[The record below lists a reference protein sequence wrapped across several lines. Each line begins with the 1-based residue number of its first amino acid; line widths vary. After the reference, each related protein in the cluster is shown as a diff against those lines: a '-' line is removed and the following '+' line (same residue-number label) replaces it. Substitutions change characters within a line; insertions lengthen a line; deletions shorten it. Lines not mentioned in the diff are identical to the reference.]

1 MKLATLILAAGRGS
15 RMKSDLPKA
24 IHRVCGKPMVQ
35 FLIDRSKD
43 AGSQRS
49 YVIVGHGV
57 EKVKEALDAR
67 VGIILQKEQ
76 LGSGHAVNQAA
87 KALAG
92 FGGSILVLYCDTP
105 LISTDSL
112 KKLIQNHKDQKT
124 DCTLLSVDS
133 PDPTGYGRVIRN
145 GQGRVHRIVEE
156 NNASLEEKQV
166 KEINVGCY
174 IFKSKALFAALKA
187 VKRDPVK
194 KEYYLTD
201 VIEILSASG
210 CVESVK
216 TSDQDEVLGVNTRVD
231 LARITEILQKRILE
245 EHMLAGV
252 GIRDPKTTIVDS
264 GVKIGQDTQLL
275 PHTVIEE
282 GAVIGRGCVI
292 GPFARIRGG
301 SQIGDLA
308 IVGNFVEVVRSQ
320 IGKATQ
326 IKHLSY
332 LGDAVVGEHV
342 NIGAGTITANF
353 DGKNKHKTV
362 LHDHAQVGSGT
373 VFVAPVTMG
382 KGAKT
387 GAGAVV
393 TKGTRIK
400 DKSVYA
406 GVPAKELL
414 RKTDKKR

>member
-1 MKLATLILAAGRGS
+1 MPLATLILAAGRGS

-24 IHRVCGKPMVQ
+24 LHRVCGRSMVQ
-35 FLIDRSKD
+35 FLIDRSKE
-43 AGSQRS
+43 AGSQKS
-49 YVIVGHGV
+49 YVVVGHGV
-57 EKVKEALDAR
+57 EQVRSALGDKVS
-67 VGIILQKEQ
+67 VITQKEQ

-87 KALAG
+87 KSFVG
-92 FGGSILVLYCDTP
+92 FKGSVLVLYCDTP
-105 LISTDSL
+105 LISARSL
-112 KKLIQNHKDQKT
+112 KALLENHKTQKT

-133 PDPTGYGRVIRN
+133 PDPTGYGRVIRD
-145 GQGRVHRIVEE
+145 GQGRVNKIVEE
-156 NNASLEEKQV
+156 NNATSEEKAV

-174 IFKSKALFAALKA
+174 VFKAKALFQALKS
-187 VKRDPVK
+187 VKRDPIK

-201 VIEILSASG
+201 VVEILASCG
-210 CVESVK
+210 RVESVK
-216 TSDQDEVLGVNTRVD
+216 TVDQDEVLGVNTRVD

-264 GVKIGQDTQLL
+264 GVRIGQDTLLL

-282 GAVIGRGCVI
+282 GAVIGKGCVI

-308 IVGNFVEVVRSQ
+308 IVGNFVEVVRSR

-332 LGDAVVGEHV
+332 LGDAVVGDHV

-353 DGKNKHKTV
+353 DGKNKHKTT

-373 VFVAPVTMG
+373 IFVAPVTMG
-382 KGAKT
+382 RGAKT
-387 GAGAVV
+387 GAGSVV
-393 TKGTRIK
+393 IKGTRIQN
-400 DKSVYA
+400 KSVYA
-406 GVPAKELL
+406 GVPAKELI
-414 RKTDKKR
+414 RKTNKKR

>member
-24 IHRVCGKPMVQ
+24 VHRVCGKPMVQ
-35 FLIDRSKD
+35 FLIDRSKE
-43 AGSQRS
+43 AGSVRTS
-49 YVIVGHGV
+49 VVVGHGV
-57 EKVKEALDAR
+57 DKVKSVLDPR
-67 VGIILQKEQ
+67 VEVIVQKDQ

-87 KALAG
+87 KDFNG
-92 FGGSILVLYCDTP
+92 FHGSVLVLYCDTP
-105 LISTDSL
+105 LISVSTL
-112 KKLIQNHKDQKT
+112 RKLIQNHKELQT

-145 GQGRVHRIVEE
+145 GQGRVGKIVEE
-156 NNASLEEKQV
+156 KNATPEEKAV

-174 IFKSKALFAALKA
+174 LFKSKALFSALKL
-187 VKRDPVK
+187 VKRNPVN

-201 VIEILSASG
+201 VVEILSEKG
-210 CVESVK
+210 RVESVK
-216 TSDQDEVLGVNTRVD
+216 TDDQEEVLGVNTRVD

-332 LGDAVVGEHV
+332 LGDAVVGDHV

-362 LHDHAQVGSGT
+362 ILKQAQVGSGT
-373 VFVAPVTMG
+373 VFVAPVTVG
-382 KGAKT
+382 KRAKT

-393 TKGTRIK
+393 VRGTRIK
-400 DKSVYA
+400 DGSVYA
-406 GVPAKELL
+406 GVPAKELI
-414 RKTDKKR
+414 RKTNKKR